1 MQHNADSWNWSIL
14 SCRETHGVS
23 WIILPRS
30 WVILVTVLLDL
41 ACFLLCLFHIFMVMK
56 SSEVLIYSSS
66 FLADAN
72 RKLALLGEV
81 WNETLTPGGDIGD
94 YFVLS
99 RDSSAGL
106 RYTMVG
112 WCLVLLWI
120 KATATDSTGIPQ
132 FYKGAFGAIYICLV

>member
-14 SCRETHGVS
+14 SCRETHGVP

-94 YFVLS
+94 YFILS
-99 RDSSAGL
+99 WDSSAGL
-106 RYTMVG
+106 RYTMVE

-120 KATATDSTGIPQ
+120 KATATDSSGIPPV
-132 FYKGAFGAIYICLV
+132 FIKVHSVLFISV